1 MTTIN
6 KQLAD
11 AIKVDET
18 KMKTEFK
25 FPENSITRLE
35 IIEYNNGRAYV
46 NRDLS
51 NVEFS
56 LQDDGRTLKIFVK

>member
-1 MTTIN
+1 MNTIN

-18 KMKTEFK
+18 TMKTEFK
-25 FPENSITRLE
+25 IPENSITRLE
-35 IIEYNNGRAYV
+35 VIEYNNGRAYV

-51 NVEFS
+51 TVEFS
-56 LQDDGRTLKIFVK
+56 LQDDGKTLKIFVK

>member
-1 MTTIN
+1 MSTIN
-6 KQLAD
+6 ESLAD
-11 AIKVDET
+11 AIRGLEYKN
-18 KMKTEFK
+18 EFK

-56 LQDDGRTLKIFVK
+56 LQDDGKTLKIFVKSN

>member
-1 MTTIN
+1 MRTIN
-6 KQLAD
+6 ESLAD
-11 AIKVDET
+11 AIKLDET
-18 KMKTEFK
+18 KLKTEFK

-56 LQDDGRTLKIFVK
+56 LQDDGKTLKIFVK

>member
-18 KMKTEFK
+18 KMETEFN
-25 FPENSITRLE
+25 FPGDSITRLE

-51 NVEFS
+51 KVEFS
-56 LQDDGRTLKIFVK
+56 LQDEGRTLKIFVK

>member
-1 MTTIN
+1 MNTIN

-18 KMKTEFK
+18 TMKTEFK
-25 FPENSITRLE
+25 IPENSITRLE
-35 IIEYNNGRAYV
+35 VIEYNNGRAYV

-56 LQDDGRTLKIFVK
+56 LQDDGKTLKIFVK